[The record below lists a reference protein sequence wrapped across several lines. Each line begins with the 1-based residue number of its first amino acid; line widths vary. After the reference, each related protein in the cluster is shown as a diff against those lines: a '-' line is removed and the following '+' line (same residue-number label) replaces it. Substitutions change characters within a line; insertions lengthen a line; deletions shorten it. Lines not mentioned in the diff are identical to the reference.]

1 MLKKKELYKF
11 SEEKLYCFIHQIN
24 KKTMKIITVLFVSAL
39 VLFLQN
45 SSASLDEGC
54 KRLHA
59 VNRNESYEF
68 CVTSLQ
74 VDPDSRT
81 ANLSQL
87 TLIASK
93 LTKKNYTHTFG
104 VIQQLL
110 GNQSLSHSQREA
122 LGACNETYSS
132 EIEHADIA
140 IVDLETGDPEDAVGL
155 LQAAARA
162 PGNCESAF
170 SDRHEASLIPGE
182 DALASLIS
190 ALARDLAVLLN
201 YKG

>member
-1 MLKKKELYKF
+1 MRGAGVVAVA
-11 SEEKLYCFIHQIN
+11 EESRDEREDGAEGNRDEREDGPRGFIARRS
-24 KKTMKIITVLFVSAL
+24 F
-39 VLFLQN
+39 
-45 SSASLDEGC
+45 LDEGC